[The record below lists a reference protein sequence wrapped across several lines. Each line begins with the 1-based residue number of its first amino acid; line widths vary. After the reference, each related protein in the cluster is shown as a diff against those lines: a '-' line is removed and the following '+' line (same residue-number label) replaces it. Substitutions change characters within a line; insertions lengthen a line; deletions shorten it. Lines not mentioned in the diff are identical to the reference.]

1 MLSKITDRKKLI
13 LKAIVEE
20 FVRTNEPVGS
30 KDLVSTDRFGLGNV
44 SSATIRNDMMEME
57 LDGLI
62 AKTHLS
68 SGRVPTEEGYRI
80 YVKEILKNNN
90 DDIKFP
96 MIDEIF
102 DRNEISKVE
111 AIKESMALV
120 TNLTNYASIVMGTSS
135 YLSRIKKLQFVKID
149 DHHGI
154 ILMVTDHG
162 YVESKK
168 ILLPENIDAKDM
180 EKVVNFLDDK
190 LYNCQISEIENTIK
204 ESINEENIYSYMN
217 YYDELVGALIK
228 TFTEM
233 AKDKYFMAGQSNILN
248 QPEFRDIEKVQEIFR
263 AIERQEIFR
272 TVSKNET
279 GITVRIGSDNTI
291 KAMENCTMISVPYEI
306 SDDEFGVI
314 AILGPTRME
323 YRKIIPLLEYISKNI
338 KKVM

>member
-1 MLSKITDRKKLI
+1 MISNRKKLI

-30 KDLVSTDRFGLGNV
+30 KDLVTTSRFGLDHV
-44 SSATIRNDMMEME
+44 SSATIRNDMMELE
-57 LDGLI
+57 EEGLI
-62 AKTHLS
+62 SKTHLS
-68 SGRVPTEEGYRI
+68 SGRVPTEEGYRV
-80 YVKEILKNNN
+80 YVKEILKEEEHSKKV
-90 DDIKFP
+90 KFP

-102 DRNEISKVE
+102 DRAEISREE

-120 TNLTNYASIVMGTSS
+120 TNLTNYASIVMGTSG
-135 YLSRIKKLQFVKID
+135 YLSKIKKLQFVRLSD
-149 DHHGI
+149 RHGV

-168 ILLPENIDAKDM
+168 IVIPDNIEMRDM
-180 EKVVNFLDDK
+180 EKVVSLLDET
-190 LYNCQISEIENTIK
+190 LHNCPINDIEKVIK
-204 ESINEENIYSYMN
+204 ERLSEENIHSYMN
-217 YYDELVGALIK
+217 YYDELIGALVK

-248 QPEFRDIEKVQEIFR
+248 QPEFQDVNKVQEMLK
-263 AIERQEIFR
+263 AIEKREIFK
-272 TVSKNET
+272 TVNANET
-279 GITVRIGSDNTI
+279 GITIRIGSDNTI

-306 SDDEFGVI
+306 SDDDFGII

-323 YRKIIPLLEYISKNI
+323 YQKVIPLLEYIAKNI

>member
-57 LDGLI
+57 LEGLI

-80 YVKEILKNNN
+80 YVKEIMENKN
-90 DDIKFP
+90 DDFKFP

-102 DRNEISKVE
+102 DRSEISKVE

-168 ILLPENIDAKDM
+168 IIIPDNIDSKDM
-180 EKVVNFLDDK
+180 EKVVNLLDET
-190 LYNCQISEIENTIK
+190 LYNCQISDIEKTIK
-204 ESINEENIYSYMN
+204 ERINEENIYSYMN

-248 QPEFRDIEKVQEIFR
+248 QPEFRDIDKVQEIFR

-306 SDDEFGVI
+306 SEDEFGVI

-323 YRKIIPLLEYISKNI
+323 YQKIIPLLEYISKNI